1 MKKNRSELLGTE
13 DISSLLVKQAVPA
26 AIGFFLMSINMV
38 VDTIFVG
45 KNIGNLAIG
54 AVSIVTPIAFLMSSF
69 GMAIG
74 IGGASVVSRAFGAQ
88 DKDKAQLAFNNQIS
102 LAFIIISLFTLVSF
116 VFQTP
121 ILEAFGAK
129 GDLLGPASTYYQ
141 VVMIGVPFLSLAMTG
156 NNNLRAEGKATMA
169 MMALLIPSVMNML
182 LDYIFIVELNYGM
195 EGAAWATALSFIS
208 SGAFIVGYFIFGDT
222 ELKIDPTLFGLKLKI
237 VKEIS
242 SIGMIS
248 ILRQGG
254 ISLLMIALN
263 QMLLKYGELDGVGG
277 ENAVSIYG
285 IVNRIAMIAFFP
297 LIGIAQ
303 GLVPIAGYNYGAKK
317 YDRVQEVINL
327 SNKAGFIIGLILCGG
342 LLLSSNLIPKLFLN
356 EEDFHLVPIAS
367 DAIFY
372 VFMMSF
378 LTVFQLVGASYYQAL
393 GKGIPALLLTLT
405 KQLFFLLPLVLIF
418 PLFFELNG
426 IWYAFT
432 VADILSAAVC
442 FYFLRLGVKKMI
454 KRWDGKTIEAK
465 VELEEHLVDS

>member
-1 MKKNRSELLGTE
+1 MRKNKSELLGTE
-13 DISSLLVKQAVPA
+13 EIGPLLLKQAVPA

-45 KNIGNLAIG
+45 KFIGNIAIG

-88 DKDKAQLAFNNQIS
+88 DREKAQLAFNNQIS
-102 LAFIIISLFTLVSF
+102 LAFIIISIFALVSF

-121 ILEAFGAK
+121 ILNAFGAK
-129 GDLLGPASTYYQ
+129 GELFEPASSYYFIT
-141 VVMIGVPFLSLAMTG
+141 MIGVPFLSLAMTG
-156 NNNLRAEGKATMA
+156 NNNLRAEGKATQA
-169 MMALLIPSVMNML
+169 MMALLIPSIMNMI
-182 LDYIFIVELNYGM
+182 LDYLFIVVLDYGI

-208 SGAFIVGYFIFGDT
+208 SGLFILLYFLSGRA
-222 ELKIDPTLFGLKLKI
+222 ELKIDPALFGLKMKI

-263 QMLLKYGELDGVGG
+263 QMLLKYGEINGVGG

-317 YDRVQEVINL
+317 YDRVKKVIDL
-327 SNKAGFIIGLILCGG
+327 SNISGFLIGLGLCLM
-342 LLLSSNLIPKLFLN
+342 LLFSSSAIPKLFLN
-356 EEDFHLVPIAS
+356 EEDFNLIPIAS
-367 DAIFY
+367 DAIFF

-393 GKGIPALLLTLT
+393 GKGIPALMLTLT
-405 KQLFFLLPLVLIF
+405 KQLFFLVPLVLIL
-418 PLFFELNG
+418 PYFFGLDG
-426 IWYAFT
+426 IWYSFT
-432 VADILSAAVC
+432 VADVLSAAVC
-442 FYFLRLGVKKMI
+442 FFFLRLGIKKMM
-454 KRWDGKTIEAK
+454 RHWDGKIIEPK
-465 VELEEHLVDS
+465 KELEEHLVD

>member
-1 MKKNRSELLGTE
+1 MKKNKSALLGSE
-13 DISSLLVKQAVPA
+13 DISSLLLKQAVPA

-45 KNIGNLAIG
+45 KYIGNLAIG

-88 DKDKAQLAFNNQIS
+88 DRDKAQLAFNNQIS
-102 LAFIIISLFTLVSF
+102 LAFIIVSIFTALSF
-116 VFQTP
+116 IFQTP
-121 ILEAFGAK
+121 ILKAFGAK
-129 GDLLGPASTYYQ
+129 GDLLEPASTYYFIT
-141 VVMIGVPFLSLAMTG
+141 MIGVPFLSFAMTG

-169 MMALLIPSVMNML
+169 MMALLIPSIMNML
-182 LDYIFIVELNYGM
+182 LDYIFIGVLDYGM

-208 SGAFIVGYFIFGDT
+208 SGLFIIAYFISGQA
-222 ELKIDPTLFGLKLKI
+222 ELKIDSSLFGLKRSI
-237 VKEIS
+237 VKEIA

-254 ISLLMIALN
+254 ISILMIALN
-263 QMLLKYGELDGVGG
+263 QMLLKYGEINGVGG

-303 GLVPIAGYNYGAKK
+303 GLVPIAGYNYGARK
-317 YDRVQEVINL
+317 YDRVQEVISL
-327 SNKAGFIIGLILCGG
+327 SNKAGFVIGLVLCGG
-342 LLLSSNLIPKLFLN
+342 LLLSSSQIPKLFLN
-356 EEDFHLVPIAS
+356 EEDFNLIPIAS

-405 KQLFFLLPLVLIF
+405 KQLFFLVPLVLIL
-418 PLFFELNG
+418 PHFFKLDG
-426 IWYAFT
+426 IWYSFT
-432 VADILSAAVC
+432 AADVLSAAVC
-442 FYFLRLGVKKMI
+442 FFFLRMGIKKMM
-454 KRWDGKTIEAK
+454 RHWDGNVIEP
-465 VELEEHLVDS
+465 VRELEEHLVE

>member
-1 MKKNRSELLGTE
+1 MKKNKSEILGSE
-13 DISSLLVKQAVPA
+13 DISSLLMKQAIPA

-45 KNIGNLAIG
+45 KYIGNLAIG

-74 IGGASVVSRAFGAQ
+74 IGGASVVSRAFGAK
-88 DKDKAQLAFNNQIS
+88 DRDKAQLAFNNQIS
-102 LAFIIISLFTLVSF
+102 LAFIIISIFTAISF
-116 VFQTP
+116 IFEMP
-121 ILEAFGAK
+121 ILKAFGAK
-129 GDLLGPASTYYQ
+129 GELLEPASTYYFIT
-141 VVMIGVPFLSLAMTG
+141 MIGVPFLSLAMTG

-182 LDYIFIVELNYGM
+182 LDYIFIGVLDYGM

-208 SGAFIVGYFIFGDT
+208 SGLFIIMYFISGKA
-222 ELKIDPTLFGLKLKI
+222 ELKINSSLFGLKKPI
-237 VKEIS
+237 VKEIA

-263 QMLLKYGELDGVGG
+263 QMLLKYGELNGVGG

-303 GLVPIAGYNYGAKK
+303 GLVPIAGYNYGARK

-327 SNKAGFIIGLILCGG
+327 SNKVGFIIGLLLCGG
-342 LLLSSNLIPKLFLN
+342 LLLTSNLIPKLFLN
-356 EEDFHLVPIAS
+356 KEDFNLVPIAS
-367 DAIFY
+367 EAIFY

-405 KQLFFLLPLVLIF
+405 KQVFFLAPLVLIL
-418 PLFFELNG
+418 PHFFKLDG
-426 IWYAFT
+426 IWYSFT
-432 VADILSAAVC
+432 AADVLSAAVC
-442 FYFLRLGVKKMI
+442 FYFLRMGIKKMM
-454 KRWDGKTIEAK
+454 RHWDENTIERST
-465 VELEEHLVDS
+465 ELEEQLAE

>member
-1 MKKNRSELLGTE
+1 MSKNKSTQLGTE
-13 DISSLLVKQAVPA
+13 KISKLLVKQAVPA

-45 KNIGNLAIG
+45 KYIGNLAIG

-74 IGGASVVSRAFGAQ
+74 IGGASVVSRALGSQ
-88 DKDKAQLAFNNQIS
+88 DQNKAQLAFNNQIS
-102 LAFIIISLFTLVSF
+102 LAFIIVSLFALVSF

-121 ILEAFGAK
+121 ILNAFGAK
-129 GDLLGPASTYYQ
+129 GELVEPASTYYFIT
-141 VVMIGVPFLSLAMTG
+141 MIGVPFLSLAMTG
-156 NNNLRAEGKATMA
+156 NNNLRAEGKATQA
-169 MMALLIPSVMNML
+169 MMALLIPSVMNMI
-182 LDYIFIVELNYGM
+182 LDYVFIVELNYGM
-195 EGAAWATALSFIS
+195 EGAAWATAISFIS
-208 SGAFIVGYFIFGDT
+208 SGMFIILYFLSGKT
-222 ELKIDPTLFGLKLKI
+222 ELKIDPSLFRIKKSI

-263 QMLLKYGELDGVGG
+263 QMLLKYGELNGLGG
-277 ENAVSIYG
+277 ENAVSVYG

-303 GLVPIAGYNYGAKK
+303 GLVPIAGYNYGARK
-317 YDRVQEVINL
+317 YDRVKDVINL
-327 SNKAGFIIGLILCGG
+327 SNKAGFIIGLLLCAG
-342 LLLSSNLIPKLFLN
+342 LLSASSLIPKLFLN
-356 EEDFHLVPIAS
+356 KEDYNLVPIAS

-393 GKGIPALLLTLT
+393 GKAIPALLLTLT
-405 KQLFFLLPLVLIF
+405 KQFFFLLPLVLIL
-418 PLFFELNG
+418 PVFFELDG
-426 IWYAFT
+426 IWYSFT
-432 VADILSAAVC
+432 IADILSAAVC
-442 FYFLRLGVKKMI
+442 FFFLRLGIKKMMTH
-454 KRWDGKTIEAK
+454 WDGEVIEA
-465 VELEEHLVDS
+465 ERRIDEHLID